1 MIIQKVA
8 AGETVAFS
16 LRNGVLRFEDQVEI
30 DLAARQGDID
40 RTIDVCLDNSLETMR
55 EGLGAWYVA
64 TIIVPARQQEYVEND
79 EGGEV
84 VDLPLDM
91 KKVVL
96 NLWPLPQVYLERKQ
110 AAQEVEQLETQ
121 NEAVEVA
128 E

>member
-16 LRNGVLRFEDQVEI
+16 LRNGVLRFENQVEI
-30 DLAARQGDID
+30 DLASRQGDID

-64 TIIVPARQQEYVEND
+64 TIIVPARQQEYIETD

-84 VDLPLDM
+84 IDLPLDM
-91 KKVVL
+91 QKVIL
-96 NLWPLPQVYLERKQ
+96 NLWPLPQVYLERKRAEQ
-110 AAQEVEQLETQ
+110 VTEQEVEQ
-121 NEAVEVA
+121 NKVVEVV

>member
-16 LRNGVLRFEDQVEI
+16 LRNSVLRFEDQVEI
-30 DLAARQGDID
+30 DLASRQGDID

-64 TIIVPARQQEYVEND
+64 TIIVPARQQEYIETD

-91 KKVVL
+91 QKVIL
-96 NLWPLPQVYLERKQ
+96 NLWPLPQVYLERKR
-110 AAQEVEQLETQ
+110 AEQEEQEESQ
-121 NEAVEVA
+121 NEVVEVV

>member
-84 VDLPLDM
+84 VDLPLNM

-110 AAQEVEQLETQ
+110 ETQEVEQPETQ
-121 NEAVEVA
+121 NEVVEVA

>member
-16 LRNGVLRFEDQVEI
+16 LRNGVLRFENQVEI
-30 DLAARQGDID
+30 DLASRQGDID

-64 TIIVPARQQEYVEND
+64 TIIVPARQQEYVETD

-91 KKVVL
+91 QKVIL
-96 NLWPLPQVYLERKQ
+96 NLWPLPQVYVERKR
-110 AAQEVEQLETQ
+110 AEQEAEQEASQ
-121 NEAVEVA
+121 NEAVEVV

>member
-16 LRNGVLRFEDQVEI
+16 LRNGVLRFADQVEI
-30 DLAARQGDID
+30 DLASRQGDID
-40 RTIDVCLDNSLETMR
+40 RTIDVCLDNNLETMR

-64 TIIVPARQQEYVEND
+64 TIIVPARQQEYIETD

-91 KKVVL
+91 QKVIL
-96 NLWPLPQVYLERKQ
+96 NLWPLPQVYLERKRAEQ
-110 AAQEVEQLETQ
+110 EAAQEASQ
-121 NEAVEVA
+121 NEAVEVV

>member
-64 TIIVPARQQEYVEND
+64 TIIVPARQQEYVETD

-96 NLWPLPQVYLERKQ
+96 NLWPLPQVYIERKQ
-110 AAQEVEQLETQ
+110 ATQEVEQPETQ
-121 NEAVEVA
+121 NEVVEVA

>member
-16 LRNGVLRFEDQVEI
+16 LSDGVLRFENQVEI
-30 DLAARQGDID
+30 DLAARQGDVD

-84 VDLPLDM
+84 IDLPLDM

-110 AAQEVEQLETQ
+110 AAQEVEQPETQ

>member
-30 DLAARQGDID
+30 DLASRQGDID

-64 TIIVPARQQEYVEND
+64 TIIVPARQQEYIETE

-91 KKVVL
+91 QKVIL
-96 NLWPLPQVYLERKQ
+96 NLWPLPQVYLERKR
-110 AAQEVEQLETQ
+110 AEQEAEQEASQ
-121 NEAVEVA
+121 NEVVEVV

>member
-16 LRNGVLRFEDQVEI
+16 LRNGILRFEDQVEI
-30 DLAARQGDID
+30 DLASRQGDID

-64 TIIVPARQQEYVEND
+64 TIIVPARQQEYVETD

-91 KKVVL
+91 QKVIL
-96 NLWPLPQVYLERKQ
+96 NLWPLPQVYLERKR
-110 AAQEVEQLETQ
+110 AKQEIEQETSQ
-121 NEAVEVA
+121 NEVVEVV

>member
-30 DLAARQGDID
+30 DLASRQGDID

-64 TIIVPARQQEYVEND
+64 TIIVPARQQEYVETD

-84 VDLPLDM
+84 VDLPLNM
-91 KKVVL
+91 QKVIL
-96 NLWPLPQVYLERKQ
+96 NLWPLPQVYVERKR
-110 AAQEVEQLETQ
+110 AVHEAEQEASQ
-121 NEAVEVA
+121 NEVVEVV

>member
-16 LRNGVLRFEDQVEI
+16 LGNGVLRFEDQVEI

-64 TIIVPARQQEYVEND
+64 TIVVPARQQEYIEAE
-79 EGGEV
+79 EGGKV

-91 KKVVL
+91 QKVIL
-96 NLWPLPQVYLERKQ
+96 NLWPLPQVYLERKR
-110 AAQEVEQLETQ
+110 AEQEALQ
-121 NEAVEVA
+121 NEVVEVV

>member
-110 AAQEVEQLETQ
+110 ETQEVEQPETQ
-121 NEAVEVA
+121 NEVVEVA

>member
-64 TIIVPARQQEYVEND
+64 TIIVPACQQEYVEND

-110 AAQEVEQLETQ
+110 TTQEVEQPETQ
-121 NEAVEVA
+121 NEVVEVA

>member
-64 TIIVPARQQEYVEND
+64 TIIVPARQQEYVETD

-110 AAQEVEQLETQ
+110 AAQEVEQSETQ

>member
-64 TIIVPARQQEYVEND
+64 TIIVPARQQEFVETD
-79 EGGEV
+79 EGGKV

-110 AAQEVEQLETQ
+110 TEQEIEQSETQ
-121 NEAVEVA
+121 NEFVEVA

>member
-30 DLAARQGDID
+30 DLVARQGDID

-64 TIIVPARQQEYVEND
+64 TIIVPARQQEYIESD

-91 KKVVL
+91 QKVIL
-96 NLWPLPQVYLERKQ
+96 NLWPLPQVYLERKR
-110 AAQEVEQLETQ
+110 AEQEAEQKVSQ
-121 NEAVEVA
+121 NEVMEVVE
-128 E
+128 

>member
-16 LRNGVLRFEDQVEI
+16 LRNGVLSFEDQVEI
-30 DLAARQGDID
+30 DLATRQGDID

-64 TIIVPARQQEYVEND
+64 TIIVPARQQEYIESD

-91 KKVVL
+91 QKVIL
-96 NLWPLPQVYLERKQ
+96 NLWPLPQVYLERKRT
-110 AAQEVEQLETQ
+110 EQKVSQ
-121 NEAVEVA
+121 NEVVEVV

>member
-8 AGETVAFS
+8 AGETVTFS

-30 DLAARQGDID
+30 DLAARQGDVD

-64 TIIVPARQQEYVEND
+64 TIIVPARQQEYVETD

-110 AAQEVEQLETQ
+110 AAQEVEQPETQ
-121 NEAVEVA
+121 NEVVEVA

>member
-64 TIIVPARQQEYVEND
+64 TIIVPARQQEYVETE

-96 NLWPLPQVYLERKQ
+96 NLWPLPQVYLERKRT
-110 AAQEVEQLETQ
+110 AQEVEQTEIQ
-121 NEAVEVA
+121 NEVVEVA

>member
-30 DLAARQGDID
+30 DLAARQGEID

-64 TIIVPARQQEYVEND
+64 TIIVPARQQEYVETD

-110 AAQEVEQLETQ
+110 AEQEVEESETQ
-121 NEAVEVA
+121 NEVMEVT

>member
-16 LRNGVLRFEDQVEI
+16 LSDGVLRFEDQVEI

-79 EGGEV
+79 EGGEI
-84 VDLPLDM
+84 VDLPLNM

-96 NLWPLPQVYLERKQ
+96 NLWPLPQAYLEQKKVDQ
-110 AAQEVEQLETQ
+110 GNKSSENQ
-121 NEAVEVA
+121 NEIVEVV

>member
-16 LRNGVLRFEDQVEI
+16 LQNGVLRFENQVEI
-30 DLAARQGDID
+30 DLAARQGNID

-110 AAQEVEQLETQ
+110 AAQVVEQPETQ
-121 NEAVEVA
+121 NEVVEVA

>member
-16 LRNGVLRFEDQVEI
+16 LRNGVLHFEDQVEI

-64 TIIVPARQQEYVEND
+64 TIIVPARQQEYVETD

-96 NLWPLPQVYLERKQ
+96 NLWPLPQVYIERKQ
-110 AAQEVEQLETQ
+110 ATQEVEQPETQ
-121 NEAVEVA
+121 NEVVEVA

>member
-16 LRNGVLRFEDQVEI
+16 LRNGILRFEDQVEI
-30 DLAARQGDID
+30 DLASRQGDID

-64 TIIVPARQQEYVEND
+64 TIIVPARQQEYIETED
-79 EGGEV
+79 GGEV
-84 VDLPLDM
+84 VDLQLDM
-91 KKVVL
+91 QKVIL
-96 NLWPLPQVYLERKQ
+96 NLWPLPQVYVERKR
-110 AAQEVEQLETQ
+110 AEQEAEQETLQ
-121 NEAVEVA
+121 NEVVEVV